1 MAEDRRR
8 LLIRVI
14 ASQAAQAS
22 LPVAV
27 RRSTGANCAMCLEVI
42 APGTREY
49 EIGVGR
55 STVIVDEKC
64 YKRYLHDIIR
74 AEPAIGDSDG

>member
-14 ASQAAQAS
+14 AAQAAQAS
-22 LPVAV
+22 VQVSV
-27 RRSTGANCAMCLEVI
+27 RQSRGESCALCSEAI
-42 APGTREY
+42 APGMREY

-55 STVIVDEKC
+55 STITVHEKC
-64 YKRYLHDIIR
+64 YRSSLQEII
-74 AEPAIGDSDG
+74 EGETSIGDDA